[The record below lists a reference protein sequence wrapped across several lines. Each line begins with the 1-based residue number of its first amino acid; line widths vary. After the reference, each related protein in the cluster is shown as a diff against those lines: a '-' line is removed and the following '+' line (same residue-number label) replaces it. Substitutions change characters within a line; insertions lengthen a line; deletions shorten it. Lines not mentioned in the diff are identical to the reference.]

1 MKQKNVSIFSKKT
14 GEKFNLAKILET
26 FIFKHKHL
34 LIIQYFPCFKKIDEE
49 LNFIVNILLHY
60 EVMQF

>member
-26 FIFKHKHL
+26 FIFKYKHL